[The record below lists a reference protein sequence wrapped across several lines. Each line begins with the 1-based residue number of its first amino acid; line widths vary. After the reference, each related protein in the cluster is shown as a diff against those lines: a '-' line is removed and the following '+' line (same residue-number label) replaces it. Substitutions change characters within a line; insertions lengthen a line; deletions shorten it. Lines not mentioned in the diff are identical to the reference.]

1 MPKRPRLPLQKLDP
15 EGVGMKEAE
24 RLVSFRGKD
33 VLEVG
38 CGNGRLTFQYAP
50 IAKRVV
56 AIDPSA
62 KAISEARRNTPKE
75 LASRISFR
83 VGRGEGLA
91 FPDEAFD
98 LAFFSWSLC
107 CTDVPV
113 QGRALMEAWRV
124 LRRNGILLNVMES
137 LHQPFYSGMI
147 TYILKRNSGQP
158 DWTEPERE
166 ARLALRHASL
176 VERKFDYVAERELPV
191 FNYYETVRE
200 ALRDVTTKNGLKY
213 ADLSQETRRGLLNI
227 LDSLRTRKGVRIQ
240 VNSVMTVLRKR
251 CADRVSRGNEY
262 GKRERRNQRA
272 LPR

>member
-1 MPKRPRLPLQKLDP
+1 MPQGPWLTLKRLDP
-15 EGVGMKEAE
+15 EGVAMKEAQ

-38 CGNGRLTFQYAP
+38 CGNGRLTFQYTPVAR
-50 IAKRVV
+50 RVV
-56 AIDPSA
+56 AIDPSV
-62 KAISEARRNTPKE
+62 KTISEARRNTPKE
-75 LASRISFR
+75 LASRVNFR

-98 LAFFSWSLC
+98 LVFFSWSLC

-124 LRRNGILLNVMES
+124 LRRNGILLNAQES

-147 TYILKRNSGQP
+147 TYILKRGSGQP
-158 DWTEPERE
+158 DWTEPERQ

-176 VERKFDYVAERELPV
+176 VERKFDYVAEKELPV
-191 FNYYETVRE
+191 FTYYKTIRE
-200 ALRDVTTKNGLKY
+200 ALRDVTAQNGLKY
-213 ADLSQETRRGLLNI
+213 ANLSQGTRRGVLDI
-227 LDSLRTRKGVRIQ
+227 LGSLRTRKGVRIQ

-251 CADRVSRGNEY
+251 YAGQVS
-262 GKRERRNQRA
+262 
-272 LPR
+272 